1 MSVGVLKPADSNEA
15 PAPMPVVSSTGARIW
30 FGIVVL
36 LLLVL
41 FGPHLL
47 RLAELWR
54 QDPSYSHGFLIPLLS
69 LWLAIRAYRRLGAPV
84 QGDVRIG
91 SMGML
96 AGCVVHLMTLIIAWP
111 PLDFLALSLVLWGL
125 AVTTGGVEWANGFL
139 FPIGFLFF
147 MYPLPVTWTGYL
159 GLVLQEWV
167 ARISA
172 AILDP
177 FVVCYRRGNSLHL
190 AGVSEPLVVAAEC
203 SGLRQIVA
211 FVALGTLVAGL
222 SGKPAGF
229 RVLLV
234 MAAVPVALLANVVRI
249 LLMALGAVWFGTRW
263 MGGWMHDAPA
273 MVTLP
278 LGLALFVVVGWAL
291 SRWFREP
298 TPADASNDQEASCS

>member
-1 MSVGVLKPADSNEA
+1 MSVGVLKPAESNEA
-15 PAPMPVVSSTGARIW
+15 PAPVPVVSPTGARVW
-30 FGIVVL
+30 FGLVVL
-36 LLLVL
+36 LLVVL

-54 QDPSYSHGFLIPLLS
+54 WDPSYSHGFLIPIIS
-69 LWLAIRAYRRLGAPV
+69 LWLAIRAYRRLGAPA
-84 QGDVRIG
+84 QGDVRLG
-91 SMGML
+91 SMAML
-96 AGCVVHLMTLIIAWP
+96 AGCLLHLVTTIIAWP
-111 PLDFLALSLVLWGL
+111 PLGFLALSLVLWGL
-125 AVTTGGVEWANGFL
+125 AVTAGGVEWARGFL

-167 ARISA
+167 ARLSA

-177 FVVCYRRGNSLHL
+177 FLVCYRRGNSLQL
-190 AGVSEPLVVAAEC
+190 AGVPEPLVVAAEC
-203 SGLRQIVA
+203 SGLRQIVT

-222 SGKPAGF
+222 SGKPAAF
-229 RVLLV
+229 RTLLV
-234 MAAVPVALLANVVRI
+234 MAAVPVAIFANVVRI

-278 LGLALFVVVGWAL
+278 LGLALFVAVGWGL
-291 SRWFREP
+291 GQLFG
-298 TPADASNDQEASCS
+298 TPPQTDASSNKEASCS